1 MLYDYEKTITALK
14 GIRKG
19 ACIGIT
25 REKHLENKRAIK
37 EGLDIRKVSSFVG
50 RVGIK
55 YANTKAAQEAE
66 ARRVAQGLEKK
77 EKTPWFSHIEENP
90 FIIRNVKDPTKHYI
104 QLFPF
109 GQKRQNKATYYLNGK
124 EISKE
129 ALLASGF
136 VNPSELKSSEDCGM
150 MAIPLDSIREIR
162 VTKRIKKSKV

>member
-1 MLYDYEKTITALK
+1 MLYDYEKTINALT

-25 REKHLENKRAIK
+25 REKHLENKKALK

-55 YANTKAAQEAE
+55 YANTKAAKEAE
-66 ARRVAQGLEKK
+66 AKRLAQGLEKK
-77 EKTPWFSHIEENP
+77 EKALWFSHIEENP

-129 ALLASGF
+129 ALLASGY
-136 VNPSELKSSEDCGM
+136 VNPSELKANEDCSM

-162 VTKRIKKSKV
+162 ATKRIKKSRI